1 MVGLGRG
8 RMQGLAGYEAVI
20 GVWVDDE
27 RWDQGDEKF
36 LKGANVLLR
45 HGHARNLMAQFRIP
59 H

>member
-1 MVGLGRG
+1 
-8 RMQGLAGYEAVI
+8 MQGLAGYEAVI

-45 HGHARNLMAQFRIP
+45 HGHARNRMAQFRIP